1 MTQEQFE
8 LLEKKIVR
16 NPYDLDYLCIG
27 KGNPKKCLGED
38 LGLPFQDL
46 YISYQGEILPNNSG
60 NSEEHNYFI
69 TRDYYE
75 KLKAK
80 FPSSRKNALPEY
92 MPGTIVVFDNSDV
105 NRGLVYAIVEY
116 VTTTP
121 DGGFHYFLAG
131 WHGPFTKNQLT
142 KV

>member
-16 NPYDLDYLCIG
+16 NPYNLDYLCIG
-27 KGNPKKCLGED
+27 KGNPRKSLGRD
-38 LGLPFQDL
+38 LGLPFRDL
-46 YISYQGEILPNNSG
+46 YIEFEGEILPENNGDSD
-60 NSEEHNYFI
+60 EHNYFI

-75 KLKAK
+75 KLKAE
-80 FPSSRKNALPEY
+80 FPSSRKNAFPEY
-92 MPGTIVVFDNSDV
+92 MPGTTVVFDNSAV

-116 VTTTP
+116 VTETP
-121 DGGFHYFLAG
+121 DGFNYFLAG